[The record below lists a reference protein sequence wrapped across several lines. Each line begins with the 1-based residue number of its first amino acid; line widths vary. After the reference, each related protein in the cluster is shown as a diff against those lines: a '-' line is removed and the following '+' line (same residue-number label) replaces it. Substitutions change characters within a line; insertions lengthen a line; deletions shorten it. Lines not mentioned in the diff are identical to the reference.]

1 MTRTH
6 IKPNGKRKRAPKGQ
20 GRLYKR
26 GPGGK
31 EYPADSPAN
40 LPFWIAY
47 SIPNPDGGTGQR
59 IREPLRDENGKQITD
74 RKKAE
79 AERLRILAPYTAKDK
94 VESLRQIQAKLQD
107 AEHRLVEAERDA
119 APTITIAAA
128 WEVYLGAPNR
138 PDTGEATL
146 DQYALQWNRFVRWM
160 ATEYPDLKLLREVT
174 QDVAGR
180 YAAHLQKAG
189 ISAGT
194 FNKHVRLLELVF
206 RVLGPQAGVTSNHWV
221 TITRKKQQQHSRRE
235 LTSEELRR
243 VCGSAIGELR
253 LLLALGIYTGMRR
266 GDCCLLRWTE
276 VDLARGFI
284 SRVPNKT
291 ARSSGKAVKIP
302 LFRDLAEMLQKA
314 RQDAKGEY
322 VLPEIANLYMNRR
335 DTLTAR
341 IQQHLWNCGIKCHK
355 AGTGNQIECDHDG
368 NPVRTEHGN
377 VKTTYTGKRANVDVG
392 FHSLRHSFVSLCRE
406 AGAPLSVV
414 ESIVGHSNPAMTR
427 HYTHT
432 SEIEAARAIAAL
444 PSIASD
450 NPVPRP
456 MREPLP
462 SWARELVE
470 KLTPKNIKT
479 IKAELLK
486 G

>member
-1 MTRTH
+1 MSTRN
-6 IKPNGKRKRAPKGQ
+6 KSNGKRKRAPKGQ

-119 APTITIAAA
+119 APTITISAA
-128 WEVYLGAPNR
+128 WEAYLAAPNR

-146 DQYALQWNRFVRWM
+146 DQYAIQFNRFTRWLSKYHKE
-160 ATEYPDLKLLREVT
+160 TIFLRDVT
-174 QDVAGR
+174 KELAEE
-180 YAAHLQKAG
+180 YAANIITEG
-189 ISAGT
+189 RSANT
-194 FNKHVRLLELVF
+194 FNKYMNLLQLVF
-206 RVLGPQAGVTSNHWV
+206 RVLKDKAKLTTNPWEMIQ
-221 TITRKKQQQHSRRE
+221 RKKVIQQGRRE
-235 LTSEELRR
+235 LTIDELKT
-243 VCGSAIGELR
+243 VCEKATGDLR
-253 LLLALGIYTGMRR
+253 LLFALGIYTGLRL
-266 GDCCLLRWTE
+266 GDCSTLRWGE
-276 VDLARGFI
+276 VDLRRGI
-284 SRVPNKT
+284 IRRIPSKT
-291 ARSSGKAVKIP
+291 ARRNPKPVLCPIHQV
-302 LFRDLAEMLQKA
+302 LHNMLAEIPQQE
-314 RQDAKGEY
+314 RGEY
-322 VLPEIANLYMNRR
+322 VLPRIAKDYARHHSYVT
-335 DTLTAR
+335 DR
-341 IQQHLWNCGIKCHK
+341 IQKHFTECGL
-355 AGTGNQIECDHDG
+355 
-368 NPVRTEHGN
+368 RTTKPMTKGRLVSAVE
-377 VKTTYTGKRANVDVG
+377 VG
-392 FHSLRHSFVSLCRE
+392 FHSLRHSFVSLCRDSN
-406 AGAPLSVV
+406 APLSVV
-414 ESIVGHSNPAMTR
+414 EAIVGHSNPAMTR

-456 MREPLP
+456 VRDPLP
-462 SWARELVE
+462 PWARELAE
-470 KLTPKNIKT
+470 KLTAKNVKT

-486 G
+486 GGVA